1 MAFTVKLDYQPYE
14 VSVCVCVY
22 RTEKGEE
29 AQKKK
34 AGPKKIY

>member
-1 MAFTVKLDYQPYE
+1 MAFTVNLDHQPYE
-14 VSVCVCVY
+14 VSVCVY